1 MLKFIK
7 QIFVSAMMFFGSI
20 SSVNTLE
27 CVSVSDQECKV
38 RPEIV
43 NASSNE
49 SLFYPLVLK

>member
-27 CVSVSDQECKV
+27 CVSMSDQECKV
-38 RPEIV
+38 KPEIV
-43 NASSNE
+43 NASSSE